1 MSERPR
7 RTFSGSI
14 SANGVGRRPNYRACR
29 PWSPGQPDPNAAITR
44 IVVLPDGS
52 IAVAYNESSYAS
64 GCSTGQILHRD
75 VSSGTWSRL
84 NGPGTGLDLLPIFG
98 LDVDPWGVLYAATD
112 NHVFVAAGIGQ
123 AWQDVVDRTAA
134 SGSTWATYG
143 SFDTRTAASRLF
155 AGNLGPF
162 GLEGNM
168 VHPRPPGTP
177 GRARV

>member
-7 RTFSGSI
+7 HTFSGWI
-14 SANGVGRRPNYRACR
+14 SANGVGRATEQPGM
-29 PWSPGQPDPNAAITR
+29 PSLVPGQPDPNAAITR

-64 GCSTGQILHRD
+64 GCSTGQILYRD

-112 NHVFVAAGIGQ
+112 NHIFVSPGIGQ
-123 AWQDVVDRTAA
+123 GWQDA
-134 SGSTWATYG
+134 STGLPKRAHLGHLRFVRYPNGGVALFVGTGAVRLGRQHGTSPPAR
-143 SFDTRTAASRLF
+143 DASR
-155 AGNLGPF
+155 GP
-162 GLEGNM
+162 G
-168 VHPRPPGTP
+168 
-177 GRARV
+177 